1 MATGGMGDL
10 LTGIIASLVGAGYL
24 TIFDAAILGA
34 SIHNQAA
41 DKAKSFMSARGML
54 PSDLLPIIRGLIK

>member
-10 LTGIIASLVGAGYL
+10 LTGIIVSLVGQGV
-24 TIFDAAILGA
+24 TIFDAVILGA

-41 DKAKSFMSARGML
+41 DNAKIYGLRGML

>member
-1 MATGGMGDL
+1 MASGGMGDL
-10 LTGIIASLVGAGYL
+10 LTGIIASLVGQGV

-41 DKAKSFMSARGML
+41 DKAKNHGVRGML
-54 PSDLLPIIRGLIK
+54 PSDLLPLIRSLIK

>member
-10 LTGIIASLVGAGYL
+10 LTGIIASLVGQGV

-41 DKAKSFMSARGML
+41 DKAKSHGARECCL
-54 PSDLLPIIRGLIK
+54 VIYCR